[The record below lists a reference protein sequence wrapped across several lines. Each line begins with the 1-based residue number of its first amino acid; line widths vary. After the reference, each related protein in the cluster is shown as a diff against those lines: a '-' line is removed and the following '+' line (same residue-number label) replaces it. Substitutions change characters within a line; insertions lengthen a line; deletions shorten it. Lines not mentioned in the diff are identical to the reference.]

1 MDGGQKTDGPYLLE
15 NRGYDSDLNIKRLGD
30 GLYEQRLIQQAVV
43 ARTGQRYIDGQ
54 TSDEGLFRYLM
65 TTQSPARMSSTCP
78 SASHSLSNKSR
89 R

>member
-54 TSDEGLFRYLM
+54 PSDEGLFRYLM
-65 TTQSPARMSSTCP
+65 NNAI
-78 SASHSLSNKSR
+78 ASKDELNLSVGITLT
-89 R
+89 

>member
-65 TTQSPARMSSTCP
+65 NNAI
-78 SASHSLSNKSR
+78 ASKDELNLSVGITLT
-89 R
+89 